1 MLTNPEAAAVARVG
15 MARYQAQIAQVIP
28 ADDASL
34 RAAIVSAVILGVTV
48 SRHLVKSDDLATADP
63 AQVVSLL
70 RPCLL
75 ALATAPAG

>member
-1 MLTNPEAAAVARVG
+1 
-15 MARYQAQIAQVIP
+15 MARYQAQIAEVIP

-34 RAAIVSAVILGVTV
+34 RAAIISAVILGVTV

-63 AQVVSLL
+63 ARVIGLL

-75 ALATAPAG
+75 ALATRPRRRPAE